1 VDILKLVI
9 VQTQTPGVVLWHLK
23 RNSTIFSKSAMNRL
37 EALLIWLQKDEDLL
51 LEDGCM
57 RVLKTS

>member
-1 VDILKLVI
+1 
-9 VQTQTPGVVLWHLK
+9 LWHLK